1 MKKTVSKGVLFDTTD
16 LLCILHSDVY
26 YIVNSTGI
34 STPFF
39 YKNCTKEDEPGRSV
53 KKYTF

>member
-1 MKKTVSKGVLFDTTD
+1 MSKGVLFDTTD
-16 LLCILHSDVY
+16 LLCILHSSVY
-26 YIVNSTGI
+26 YIVNFIGI

-39 YKNCTKEDEPGRSV
+39 YKNCTKEDELGRSA